1 MKEYSVFIFY
11 HKNNRNSFRALLGAL
26 EKYDLIDFFDFYFPK
41 SFDEFFKILEEK
53 QKFYKFSFVLFS
65 LMTTQFIEWKEN
77 LERIKN
83 YRVLKLA
90 GGPHTSG
97 LPLSLLEF
105 FDFLFYGE
113 GEESL
118 PVFLKNF
125 IENRDYKN
133 TKGVIYKED
142 GKIFIN
148 KSKGFIDLN
157 EFPVF
162 SKKLCKYGPIEI
174 TRGCIFGCKYCQVSY
189 FMGKNLRHRK
199 IEIILGWVE
208 ELFKSKMKD
217 IRFITPNAFSYGSYK
232 KGEINIDAIYNLL
245 YQVRNIVK
253 KEGRIF
259 FGSFPSEVR
268 PDYINDEVIRIV
280 KEFCDNKNIV
290 IGCQSGSERVLEY
303 IRRGHDLSC
312 VLNAVEKVKKY
323 GFVPIV
329 DFIIGFP
336 EERSEDL
343 KKTIDFSLKLM
354 EKGCIV
360 HFHYF
365 MPLPATPFWN
375 KKSSFIEKNFF
386 KNLGKYTKEG
396 KLFGSF
402 EKQYEYSKRIRE
414 MFELKME

>member
-1 MKEYSVFIFY
+1 MKEYSITIFY
-11 HKNNRNSFRALLGAL
+11 HKNTRNSFRAILGAL

-41 SFDEFFKILEEK
+41 NFDEFFEILEEK
-53 QKFYKFSFVLFS
+53 QKIYKFSFVLFS
-65 LMTTQFIEWKEN
+65 LMTTQFIEWKRN
-77 LERIKN
+77 LEKIKN
-83 YRVLKLA
+83 YKILKLA
-90 GGPHTSG
+90 GGPHVFG
-97 LPLSLLEF
+97 LPFSLLDF
-105 FDFLFYGE
+105 FDFLFYRE
-113 GEESL
+113 GENSL

-125 IENRDYKN
+125 MENKN
-133 TKGVIYKED
+133 FKDTKGIIYKED
-142 GKIFIN
+142 NKIFIN
-148 KSKGFIDLN
+148 KSKDFIDLN

-162 SKKLCKYGPIEI
+162 SKKLGKYGPIEI
-174 TRGCIFGCKYCQVSY
+174 TRGCLFGCKYCEVSY

-199 IEIILGWVE
+199 IEMILEWVE
-208 ELFKSKMKD
+208 ELFKSKMRD

-232 KGEINIDAIYNLL
+232 KGEINIDAIYNLI
-245 YQVRNIVK
+245 YGVRKIIK

-268 PDYINDEVIRIV
+268 PDYINDDLMKIV

-303 IRRGHDLSC
+303 IKRGHDLSS
-312 VLNAVEKVKKY
+312 VINAVKIVKKY
-323 GFVPIV
+323 GFIPIV

-336 EERSEDL
+336 EESEEDL
-343 KKTIDFSLKLM
+343 KKTIEFSLKLM

-365 MPLPATPFWN
+365 MPLPATPFWK
-375 KKSSFIEKNFF
+375 KKSRFIEKNFL

-402 EKQYEYSKRIRE
+402 EKQYEYSQKIKE
-414 MFELKME
+414 MFD